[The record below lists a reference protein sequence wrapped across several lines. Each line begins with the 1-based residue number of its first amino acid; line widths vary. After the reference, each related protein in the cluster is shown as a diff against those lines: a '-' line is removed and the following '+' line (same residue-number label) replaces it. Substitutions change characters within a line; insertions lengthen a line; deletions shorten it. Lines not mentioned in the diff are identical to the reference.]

1 MGIAEKPPGGEPWS
15 LRHEVAPADRAHVR
29 SIVESTGFFHAAEVE
44 IAVELV
50 DERLAKGETSGYY
63 FVFADPLPGPPLGYA
78 CYGRI
83 PLTESSYDLYWI
95 AVRQDHH
102 GRGLGRALL
111 EEVERRVAAAGGRR
125 IYIETS
131 NRPQYQPTRGFYL
144 RSGYEQAALLKDFYA
159 AGDDKVIYVRAL

>member
-1 MGIAEKPPGGEPWS
+1 MGTAEKPTDGEWWT
-15 LRHEVAPADRAHVR
+15 LRDEVAPADRGHVR
-29 SIVESTGFFHAAEVE
+29 SIVESTDFFHPAEVE

-50 DERLAKGETSGYY
+50 DERLAKGEASGYH
-63 FVFADPLPGPPLGYA
+63 FVFADSLPGPPLGYA

-111 EEVERRVAAAGGRR
+111 AEVERRVAAEEGRR

-131 NRPQYQPTRGFYL
+131 NRAQYQATRGFYL
-144 RSGYEQAALLKDFYA
+144 RNGYEQAALLKDFYA
-159 AGDDKVIYVRAL
+159 AGDDKVIYAKAL